1 MNDETLETILK
12 IDDEAKDNVKLIEKK
27 NNEVEKYITQEISV
41 KEAAMEAKYKEE
53 VLRLNKEYDNKLKE
67 IEEKLKF
74 KTNADIENS
83 KRIFEESKNQAIN
96 EIISSIINVQ

>member
-1 MNDETLETILK
+1 MIQQ
-12 IDDEAKDNVKLIEKK
+12 ISLIEKK